1 MKTYIIQR
9 LIQAV
14 VVLILVTLIV
24 FFVMRLLPGD
34 PLIIYVAMTA
44 EVEAMPPEMLDQ
56 LRHEFGLDK
65 PIMVQY
71 VNWIK
76 GIFLHLDFGTSI
88 FYREKVRKLMLERF
102 PVTLHLG
109 VLALILGAVLGVL
122 AGLLAAIRRG
132 RWLDKI
138 VTPLTYIG
146 ITMPVFW
153 LGILLIYAF
162 GLKLKWLPIA
172 GYTSPAVDFWMS
184 TKQIVMPV
192 ICLALFGLAANAR
205 QMRSSMLE
213 VIQQDYIRTAWS
225 KGLRERTVI
234 IRHSLKN
241 SLIPVITLMGMGVGI
256 IFGGSVL
263 VETVFAIPGVGRL
276 LVSSIFGQDYVVVQ
290 AITFVIA
297 VIVLMVNLI
306 IDISYGWF
314 DPRIRHR

>member
-44 EVEAMPPEMLDQ
+44 EIEAMPPEMLDV
-56 LRHEFGLDK
+56 LRREFGLDK

-71 VNWIK
+71 LNWIK
-76 GIFLHLDFGTSI
+76 GIFLRLDFGTSI
-88 FYREKVRKLMLERF
+88 FYREKVSKLMLERF

-109 VLALILGAVLGVL
+109 LLALILGAVLGVT
-122 AGLLAAIRRG
+122 AGLFAAIRRG

-138 VTPLTYIG
+138 VTPLTYVG

-162 GLKLKWLPIA
+162 GLKLRWLPIA
-172 GYTSPAVDFWMS
+172 GYTSPMVDFWLS

-263 VETVFAIPGVGRL
+263 IETVFAIPGVGRL

-297 VIVLMVNLI
+297 VIVLLVNLTV
-306 IDISYGWF
+306 DISYGWF

>member
-71 VNWIK
+71 FNWIK

-138 VTPLTYIG
+138 VTPLTYVG

-172 GYTSPAVDFWMS
+172 GYTSPLVDFWMS

>member
-1 MKTYIIQR
+1 
-9 LIQAV
+9 
-14 VVLILVTLIV
+14 
-24 FFVMRLLPGD
+24 
-34 PLIIYVAMTA
+34 
-44 EVEAMPPEMLDQ
+44 
-56 LRHEFGLDK
+56 
-65 PIMVQY
+65 
-71 VNWIK
+71 
-76 GIFLHLDFGTSI
+76 
-88 FYREKVRKLMLERF
+88 MLERF

-109 VLALILGAVLGVL
+109 ILALILGAVLGVL
-122 AGLLAAIRRG
+122 AGLFAAIRRG
-132 RWLDKI
+132 KWLDKI
-138 VTPLTYIG
+138 VTPLTYVG

-162 GLKLKWLPIA
+162 GLKLKMLPIA
-172 GYTSPAVDFWMS
+172 GYTSPLVDLWMS
-184 TKQIVMPV
+184 TRQIVMPV
-192 ICLALFGLAANAR
+192 ICLALFPLAANAR

-225 KGLRERTVI
+225 KGLRERVVI

-241 SLIPVITLMGMGVGI
+241 SLIPVITLMGMGVGV
-256 IFGGSVL
+256 IFGVSVL
-263 VETVFAIPGVGRL
+263 VETVFAIPGVGSL

>member
-1 MKTYIIQR
+1 MKTYIIRR
-9 LIQAV
+9 LLQAV
-14 VVLILVTLIV
+14 VVLILVTFIV

-34 PLIIYVAMTA
+34 PLIIYMAMTA
-44 EVEAMPPEMLDQ
+44 EVEAMPPEILEN
-56 LRHEFGLDK
+56 LRREFGLDK

-71 VNWIK
+71 FNWIK
-76 GIFLHLDFGTSI
+76 GIFLRLDFGTSI
-88 FYREKVRKLMLERF
+88 FYREKVRNLLLERF

-109 VLALILGAVLGVL
+109 VLALILGAFIGVL
-122 AGLLAAIRRG
+122 AGLFAAIRRG
-132 RWLDKI
+132 RWVDKI

-146 ITMPVFW
+146 ITMPVFL
-153 LGILLIYAF
+153 LGILLIYTF
-162 GLKLKWLPIA
+162 GLKLRWLPIA
-172 GYTSPAVDFWMS
+172 GYTSPLVDFWLS

-192 ICLALFGLAANAR
+192 ICLSLFGLAANAR
-205 QMRSSMLE
+205 QMRSSMLD

-225 KGLRERTVI
+225 KGLSERTVI

-263 VETVFAIPGVGRL
+263 IETVFAIPGVGRL

-306 IDISYGWF
+306 VDISYGWF
-314 DPRIRHR
+314 DPRIRHG